1 MVDSAN
7 LFSMQRTAR
16 GTLLFAEAEP
26 AAWCGVARSIRS
38 RISRNHAADFGVLV
52 STCPTRI
59 WQASTNDR
67 NASRSIEPLPALP
80 RLDGLDFESPRPGPS
95 QPERDRAGNFSVA
108 SPRIIACSSDLPT
121 RVAANRKA
129 QFEANPRSN

>member
-67 NASRSIEPLPALP
+67 NASRSIEPLPARAARGAL
-80 RLDGLDFESPRPGPS
+80 RISMSLGRALKKIAHDRVRVNPS
-95 QPERDRAGNFSVA
+95 
-108 SPRIIACSSDLPT
+108 
-121 RVAANRKA
+121 
-129 QFEANPRSN
+129 